1 MMEKTVKVVLDPG
14 LQARPA
20 AKFVQEA
27 NRYAADLFLEKDG
40 KRVNAK
46 SIMGLMSLAIT
57 TGETIKLIAE
67 GSDEE
72 IALNHLVT
80 FVSTASN

>member
-1 MMEKTVKVVLDPG
+1 MVEKSITVELEPG

-27 NRYAADLFLEKDG
+27 NRYGANLFLEKDG

-46 SIMGLMSLAIT
+46 SIMGLMSLAIAS
-57 TGETIKLIAE
+57 GETVKLIAD
-67 GSDEE
+67 GADEE
-72 IALNHLVT
+72 VALNHLVS
-80 FVSTASN
+80 FVTKVA

>member
-1 MMEKTVKVVLDPG
+1 MSVIERSVTVKLKSG

-27 NRYAADLFLEKDG
+27 NGFDCDIFLEKDG

-46 SIMGLMSLAIT
+46 SIMGLMSLAVGS
-57 TGETIKLIAE
+57 GEAVTLQAT
-67 GSDEE
+67 GSDEKVA
-72 IALNHLVT
+72 IDKLVE
-80 FVSTASN
+80 FVTED